1 MSFKGDIEKIKQVFE
16 YVKQESISVEEMGVK
31 NNEVNEGMKPTL
43 VDTNSGY
50 RGSTPLM
57 EAAANG
63 HHLVCD
69 YLITVQN
76 ANIEAKDD
84 DKRTAL
90 ICAARNNE
98 TEVIRVL
105 LNHKINIKAKSK
117 GGFNAA
123 YWAVSNGNLDAL
135 KMLIEKDGDVID
147 LKGWQS
153 EPRLIV
159 GLREEWVD
167 VCKYLIEE
175 KNTNVSLKNT
185 DGDPASEYAKMDKVV
200 EFSGR

>member
-1 MSFKGDIEKIKQVFE
+1 MSSKGYLEKIKQIFE
-16 YVKQESISVEEMGVK
+16 YISQENISVEEMGVK
-31 NNEVNEGMKPTL
+31 NNEDNQEKNPTL

-57 EAAANG
+57 EAAGNG
-63 HHLVCD
+63 HHHVCD

-90 ICAARNNE
+90 IWAARNNE
-98 TEVIRVL
+98 TKVIRVL
-105 LNHKINIKAKSK
+105 MNHKINIKAKSK

-123 YWAVSNGNLDAL
+123 YWAASNGNLDAL
-135 KMLIEKDGDVID
+135 KMLVEKNGAVID
-147 LKGWQS
+147 LNGWQR

-167 VCKYLIEE
+167 VCRYLVEE
-175 KNTNVSLKNT
+175 KNAKVSLK
-185 DGDPASEYAKMDKVV
+185 DKD
-200 EFSGR
+200 

>member
-1 MSFKGDIEKIKQVFE
+1 MSFKVDIEKVKQIFE
-16 YVKQESISVEEMGVK
+16 YVKQENISVQEMGVE
-31 NNEVNEGMKPTL
+31 NNEVNQGNKPTL

-50 RGSTPLM
+50 RGSTPLI

-63 HHLVCD
+63 HHHVCD

-123 YWAVSNGNLDAL
+123 YWAASNGNLDVL

-147 LKGWQS
+147 LKGWQR

-175 KNTNVSLKNT
+175 KNTNVSLNNN
-185 DGDPASEYAKMDKVV
+185 DGDTASEYANMAKVV
-200 EFSGR
+200 DFSGR

>member
-1 MSFKGDIEKIKQVFE
+1 MSFKGDLEKIKQVFE
-16 YVKQESISVEEMGVK
+16 YVNQEKISLEEMGVT
-31 NNEVNEGMKPTL
+31 NNEVNQGKKLTL
-43 VDTNSGY
+43 VDINSGY

-63 HHLVCD
+63 HHNVCD

-76 ANIEAKDD
+76 ANIEARDD
-84 DKRTAL
+84 DKRTAF

-123 YWAVSNGNLDAL
+123 YWAASNGNLDVL
-135 KMLIEKDGDVID
+135 KMLVEKDADVID
-147 LKGWQS
+147 LKGWQR

-167 VCKYLIEE
+167 ACKHLVEE
-175 KNTNVSLKNT
+175 K
-185 DGDPASEYAKMDKVV
+185 YAND
-200 EFSGR
+200 S